1 MHLKQTKAE
10 MLLALAKRFFCN
22 LRLTS
27 LFLKGAQKNLLA
39 KLFAIN
45 KTAYS
50 LPTSTWLC
58 VSLTEHAN
66 RETKSYSDLSFYSSE
81 FKLNSVA
88 RINETSIG
96 CKGISQG
103 I

>member
-1 MHLKQTKAE
+1 
-10 MLLALAKRFFCN
+10 MLLALPKRFFCN

-27 LFLKGAQKNLLA
+27 LFLNGAQKNLLA
-39 KLFAIN
+39 KLFATN

-50 LPTSTWLC
+50 LPC

-66 RETKSYSDLSFYSSE
+66 RETKSYGDLSFYSSE

-88 RINETSIG
+88 RINETSRG